1 MTALRKDGGGVRGIV
16 AGEVIRRVTARTIA
30 QQLGPAVEVS
40 TAPFQYA
47 LSTRAGCECIVHVLQ
62 TLTELNPEATVTSID
77 GISAYDSISRKAMVE
92 GLARVPG
99 GSAVLPFVHLFY
111 AQPSVYFWED
121 DCGRVHTIHQ
131 GEGGEQGDPLMP
143 LLFSLGQHPALEA
156 VQRQCPDHTVMAFL
170 DDIYLVSKTQE
181 VREGYVSVER
191 ELWRHAKIRVHEG
204 KTHIWNLAG
213 IKPEICDV
221 LQRAAEAA
229 KPGARV
235 WRGSE
240 VPTEEQGI
248 KVLGAP
254 VGHRD
259 FVRKHLERILEQ
271 HEVLLNGIP
280 RVPDVQSAWLLLLHC
295 ASARAN
301 YQLRVMRPECVLEF
315 ARAHDENMWR
325 GLCTI
330 LEVPTTACS
339 RNARDLSSLPLSL
352 GGLGLRS
359 ATRTRVSA
367 CWASWA
373 DTLPMVQSRHPQIA
387 DIMVY
392 QLEGVTESPCMG
404 AASSAAA
411 ELDELD
417 DLVVPRWSE
426 LAAGSRPPSREP
438 EHHEPGA
445 PRHGWQHEA
454 AVCVERRYRDDSLF
468 SRMTALE
475 KAMVRS
481 PAGPN
486 AGVAL
491 STCPCSPL
499 SRIESPLFRVLL
511 QRRLSLPLP
520 LSNRIC
526 RCGLPNDQFGHHR
539 AACSR
544 TGLLGRRG
552 FPLESAAARICRE
565 AGGRVATNMF
575 VRNMDLGA
583 PNAADNR
590 RLEVVVDGLP
600 LFGGVQLAV
609 DTTLVSAVQGDG
621 VPRRGA
627 ANRDGVALA
636 SARWKKART
645 YPELVATGARA
656 RLVVLALEVG
666 GRW

>member
-1 MTALRKDGGGVRGIV
+1 M
-16 AGEVIRRVTARTIA
+16 
-30 QQLGPAVEVS
+30 
-40 TAPFQYA
+40 
-47 LSTRAGCECIVHVLQ
+47 
-62 TLTELNPEATVTSID
+62 
-77 GISAYDSISRKAMVE
+77 SAYDSISRKAMVE
-92 GLARVPG
+92 GFSRVPG

-170 DDIYLVSKTQE
+170 DDIYLVSKPQE
-181 VREGYVSVER
+181 VREGYFSVER

-213 IKPEICDV
+213 IKPEICNV

-240 VPTEEQGI
+240 VLTEEQGI

-259 FVRKHLERILEQ
+259 FVRKYVERILEQ

-301 YQLRVMRPECVLEF
+301 YQLRVMPPECVLEF

-339 RNARDLSSLPLSL
+339 RNARDLSSVPLSL
-352 GGLGLRS
+352 GGLGLRG
-359 ATRTRVSA
+359 AIRTRVSA
-367 CWASWA
+367 YWASWA

-392 QLEGVTESPCMG
+392 HFEGVTESPCLG

-417 DLVVPRWSE
+417 DLDVPRWSE
-426 LAAGSRPPSREP
+426 LAAGLRPPCLENQSTMS
-438 EHHEPGA
+438 PGLPGTA
-445 PRHGWQHEA
+445 
-454 AVCVERRYRDDSLF
+454 DSTKQQ
-468 SRMTALE
+468 SVWNGGTA
-475 KAMVRS
+475 
-481 PAGPN
+481 
-486 AGVAL
+486 
-491 STCPCSPL
+491 TTHCSP
-499 SRIESPLFRVLL
+499 
-511 QRRLSLPLP
+511 
-520 LSNRIC
+520 
-526 RCGLPNDQFGHHR
+526 G
-539 AACSR
+539 
-544 TGLLGRRG
+544 
-552 FPLESAAARICRE
+552 
-565 AGGRVATNMF
+565 
-575 VRNMDLGA
+575 
-583 PNAADNR
+583 
-590 RLEVVVDGLP
+590 
-600 LFGGVQLAV
+600 
-609 DTTLVSAVQGDG
+609 
-621 VPRRGA
+621 
-627 ANRDGVALA
+627 
-636 SARWKKART
+636 
-645 YPELVATGARA
+645 
-656 RLVVLALEVG
+656 
-666 GRW
+666 